1 MPQVT
6 EGHHTLESLQRKR
19 SEHGAWGLLLALSPQ
34 GVYNALHNRTP
45 DDMRAVTQRFVDH
58 VVRQLTA

>member
-6 EGHHTLESLQRKR
+6 EENHTLDGIQRKR
-19 SEHGAWGLLLALSPQ
+19 DDHGAWGLLLALYPQ
-34 GVYNALHNRTP
+34 GVYNALHNCTP